1 MSKKKQNE
9 KNKLS
14 KEEEEE
20 EEKSVISYSDAY
32 NSVLLLLPLF
42 LLESRASERAKR

>member
-1 MSKKKQNE
+1 MSRKENE
-9 KNKLS
+9 KNKSS
-14 KEEEEE
+14 KE